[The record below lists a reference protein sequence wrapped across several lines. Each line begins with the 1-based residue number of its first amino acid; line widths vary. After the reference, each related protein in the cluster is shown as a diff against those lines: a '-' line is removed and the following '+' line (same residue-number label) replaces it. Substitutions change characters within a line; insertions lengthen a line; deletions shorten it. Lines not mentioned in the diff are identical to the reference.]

1 MLYVNPLSQA
11 EVITPGCMGMDM
23 PLLKANLLRCL
34 SLNIFC
40 IGDQNIYRKYLSSNI
55 AVGALIGYSQ
65 ACRELLLSV
74 QKNTLT

>member
-40 IGDQNIYRKYLSSNI
+40 IGDQNIYRQI
-55 AVGALIGYSQ
+55 
-65 ACRELLLSV
+65 
-74 QKNTLT
+74 

>member
-1 MLYVNPLSQA
+1 
-11 EVITPGCMGMDM
+11 MDM

-40 IGDQNIYRKYLSSNI
+40 IGDQNIYRKYLSSNM
-55 AVGALIGYSQ
+55 AVGALIGYPQ

-74 QKNTLT
+74 QQITLT